1 MAIFSKNKTPK
12 PALAAPATYKSETIK
27 SLVDCFRIGS
37 RIRFHREYEDAIVME
52 SIIIGYCIEGQ
63 LIFQPK
69 QVVIKRDDAG
79 VSISVK
85 TKNGIETYSRLSEFF
100 LLLPAD
106 VDLES
111 QLDTDSRA
119 TLGKRG
125 PFVKGNFLK
134 LMSFQPGQDNLCCEA
149 IVNRNMKMNSG
160 LYAGRAVT
168 QLELCLGTVEV
179 FEPRCEARVN
189 TALPVNLHV
198 NDEREFLEAE
208 MLDFSETAIRIGL
221 RNSKDEWPNYGKK
234 DRPVISFTVPI
245 TNALMTVECQC
256 SGERGLERI
265 FEIERIKR
273 QGQLVAFTDL
283 DALELKINLLSE
295 FEDE

>member
-1 MAIFSKNKTPK
+1 MAIFSKKKIPK
-12 PALAAPATYKSETIK
+12 PVAPVTVTYKSDTIK

-37 RIRFHREYEDAIVME
+37 RIRFHREYEDTIVME

-63 LIFQPK
+63 LLFQPK
-69 QVVIKRDDAG
+69 QVVINRDDG
-79 VSISVK
+79 QISITVK
-85 TKNGIETYSRLSEFF
+85 TQNGIETYTSLTEFF

-119 TLGKRG
+119 ALGKRG

-179 FEPRCEARVN
+179 FEPRCESRVH
-189 TALPVNLHV
+189 TALPVNILV
-198 NDEREFLEAE
+198 DDEREFLEAE
-208 MLDFSETAIRIGL
+208 MLDFSESAIRIGL
-221 RNSKDEWPNYGKK
+221 RNPQDAWPNYGKK
-234 DRPVISFTVPI
+234 DKPVISFTVPI
-245 TNALMTVECQC
+245 TNALLTIECHC
-256 SGERGLERI
+256 SAERGLERI

-273 QGQLVAFTDL
+273 QGQFVVFTDI